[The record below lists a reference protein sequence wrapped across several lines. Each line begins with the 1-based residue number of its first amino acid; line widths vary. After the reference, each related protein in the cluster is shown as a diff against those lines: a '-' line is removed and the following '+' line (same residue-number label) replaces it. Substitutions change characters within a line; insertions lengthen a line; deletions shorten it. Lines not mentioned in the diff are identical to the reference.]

1 MIYHPVSGTFM
12 EITGVMWLVL
22 ILSLIVC
29 AYMAWNIGAN
39 DVANAM
45 GTSVG
50 SKALTL
56 KQAVIIAAIFEFC
69 GAFFAG
75 DAVTDTVRKGILVV
89 DFETATD
96 DFANDLMYG
105 FIAAMMAAA
114 IWLTTATRLGLPVS
128 TTHSIIGGIIGVGL
142 VLEVQHDTSL
152 INWEKTQEVV
162 MSWVASPLMGGLL
175 AFGTFWIVRE
185 TILESS
191 NPEERSRWLA
201 PIMAIPTFF
210 VLGIAL
216 QFKALK
222 GFFGRAQA
230 NGWIEDKYEWIPV
243 KENGSF
249 DPFTPYCSPD
259 AEIITD
265 ECLNAIHEGAWVPI
279 NSIIIAFIIALIAA
293 SVLAYVLRNYEFKG
307 EEDGFHGVERIF
319 VWLQVITAAYVAF
332 AHGANDRSN
341 AIGPMAAV
349 YQVLSS
355 GGEIQASAPVPL
367 WLVLLGSAGI
377 AIGVMTWGWRVMD
390 TIGHKITDITPT
402 RGFAAEFGAATTI
415 LIFSMPFLAVPVSTT
430 HTLVGAVVGVGLAGG
445 AKAVDFRVFGK
456 IASSWVASL
465 PAAGFGSIAIYVAA
479 GSDPIKLLVVIPIAF
494 AIVAYVIWATWD
506 DEIYV
511 EDALSDAGS
520 ADTKGAQ
527 THFEIFHTHALAVE
541 ETVGHMLSAVK
552 AAADGEDAED
562 HIRSTV
568 EAELRADDVKNDIR
582 RRLGSGQI
590 SVLQGRDEVLRM
602 VSRQDRIAD
611 YAQNVA
617 EQLSFRELFVDE
629 KARGM
634 LKEMAEAVSKTTSL
648 YEDAVSQLKDVALSG
663 YTKAGRER
671 LGELIDAVNLAE
683 HEADLVESKAAA
695 YVFSHGEDAPLAA
708 VHMYRVLQRM
718 DDVANA
724 CEKAA
729 NGLLSIVYN

>member
-1 MIYHPVSGTFM
+1 M

-89 DFETATD
+89 DFETVTD

-222 GFFGRAQA
+222 GFFARAEG
-230 NGWIEDKYEWIPV
+230 NGWIDDKYDWLPV
-243 KENGSF
+243 KENGSW
-249 DPFTPYCSPD
+249 DPFV
-259 AEIITD
+259 E
-265 ECLNAIHEGAWVPI
+265 NAWFPI
-279 NSIIIAFIIALIAA
+279 NSIILAFIIAVIAA
-293 SVLAYVLRNYEFKG
+293 GVLAYVLRNYEFKG

-355 GGEIQASAPVPL
+355 GGELSSSAPVPL

-456 IASSWVASL
+456 IVSSWVASL
-465 PAAGFGSIAIYVAA
+465 PAAGFGSIAIYVAS
-479 GSDPIKLLVVIPIAF
+479 GSDPIKLLVIIPIAF

-520 ADTKGAQ
+520 ADNKGAP
-527 THFEIFHTHALAVE
+527 THFELFHTHALAVE
-541 ETVGHMLSAVK
+541 ETVGHMLSAVN
-552 AAADGEDAED
+552 AAADGDEPED
-562 HIRSTV
+562 HIKSTV
-568 EAELRADDVKNDIR
+568 EAELRADEVKNDIR

-590 SVLQGRDEVLRM
+590 SVLQGKDELFRM

-617 EQLSFRELFVDE
+617 EQLSFRELFVDKE
-629 KARGM
+629 ARGM

-671 LGELIDAVNLAE
+671 LGELIDEVNLAE
-683 HEADLVESKAAA
+683 HEADMVESKAAA